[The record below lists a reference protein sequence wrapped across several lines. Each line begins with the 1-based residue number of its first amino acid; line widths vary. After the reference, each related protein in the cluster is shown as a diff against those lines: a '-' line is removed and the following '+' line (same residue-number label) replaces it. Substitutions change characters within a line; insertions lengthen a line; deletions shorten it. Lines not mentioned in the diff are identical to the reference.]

1 MLGARGSLSSRC
13 MGRNK
18 MNAKVDIAEYLTASE
33 WRRLAQLYT
42 PRDLARTL
50 SFKDALCA
58 AYRMLCNE
66 DWDENLQEYA
76 INFLYE
82 IRKVYSSEWNSSW
95 QYDAFIGYACLI
107 RYRHEERYMAYKRA
121 FNKAEDPPPRLLIE
135 LARCSICPGS
145 PPIPYNQAIDLVM
158 RALQGGPYVDGIGL
172 LCNLYFSK
180 GDTQMEEHWS
190 DVLKK
195 SDHSFISPSITPQF
209 IEDDYLQEEAMR
221 KSIHPGR

>member
-1 MLGARGSLSSRC
+1 MSLKIDITNYVTASSWRALAELCSSR
-13 MGRNK
+13 
-18 MNAKVDIAEYLTASE
+18 E
-33 WRRLAQLYT
+33 
-42 PRDLARTL
+42 LARSL

-58 AYRMLCNE
+58 AYRMMLNE

-76 INFLYE
+76 INLLNETRSFYLM
-82 IRKVYSSEWNSSW
+82 EWNATW
-95 QYDAFIGYACLI
+95 EYDALLGFACFI
-107 RYRHEERYMAYKRA
+107 RYRHEERYEAYKRA
-121 FNKAEDPPPRLLIE
+121 LDNTSNPPPGLLIE
-135 LARCSICPGS
+135 FARCSICPGP
-145 PPIPYNQAIDLVM
+145 PPISYDQAIDLVM
-158 RALQGGPYVDGIGL
+158 RALRGGPYVDGIGL

-195 SDHSFISPSITPQF
+195 SDHGFISPSITPQF